1 MNSINRQSTRLAREE
16 ADKIKEITAV
26 DRAARRLT
34 EHFDKTFTPYEV
46 LVGTLGGVLAEETYC
61 MDLLPPMTR
70 PFDAVDYLGRMI
82 RICCDQG
89 ETMSIDVDANVE
101 MLLAL
106 RISAN
111 GTIEEIF
118 NGPAAE
124 VRELIDEAKAD
135 ESGKVRIGHGKLRA
149 LMKSVPEIERVPL
162 RTRELQSPN

>member
-1 MNSINRQSTRLAREE
+1 MNSINGQSTRLAREE

-46 LVGTLGGVLAEETYC
+46 LVETLGGVLAEETYC

-124 VRELIDEAKAD
+124 VRELIAD

-149 LMKSVPEIERVPL
+149 LMKSVPEDERVPP